1 MRGVT
6 AHTHTTKVEPD
17 VSDKV
22 KSSAEHA
29 KEVAA
34 KRKAQAEAAA
44 EKAEA
49 RVREAAA
56 KAKERLDRKAS

>member
-1 MRGVT
+1 
-6 AHTHTTKVEPD
+6 

-22 KSSAEHA
+22 KNSAEQA

-34 KRKAQAEAAA
+34 KRKAQIETAA

-49 RVREAAA
+49 HVREAAA